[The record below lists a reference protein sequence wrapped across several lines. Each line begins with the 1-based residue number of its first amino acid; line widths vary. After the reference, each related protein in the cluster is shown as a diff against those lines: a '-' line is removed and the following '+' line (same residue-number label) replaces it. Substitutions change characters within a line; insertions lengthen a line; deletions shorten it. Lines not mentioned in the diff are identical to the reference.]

1 MRSLGEKMR
10 KVVVSIGLLA
20 ALQASPVFAFDN
32 TAAKVVVTPL
42 ASTTT
47 TAAGQPIAL
56 PQKDAQVIV
65 SMFDIPPGAVLPV
78 HQHPFP
84 RYGYVLAGT
93 LQVTRIETG
102 EVQTYK
108 TGDFIVEMIGQWHQG
123 ANPGPDA
130 VKLLV
135 IDQVEEGAQNTLLR
149 K

>member
-1 MRSLGEKMR
+1 MMRTIL
-10 KVVVSIGLLA
+10 VLTALLA
-20 ALQASPVFAFDN
+20 GAPHTPASAFDN
-32 TAAKVVVTPL
+32 TQAKVVVTPL
-42 ASTTT
+42 AATTT
-47 TAAGQPIAL
+47 TATGQPIAL

-65 SMFDIPPGAVLPV
+65 SMFDIPPGAALPV

-135 IDQVEEGAQNTLLR
+135 IDQVEEGAQNTILR